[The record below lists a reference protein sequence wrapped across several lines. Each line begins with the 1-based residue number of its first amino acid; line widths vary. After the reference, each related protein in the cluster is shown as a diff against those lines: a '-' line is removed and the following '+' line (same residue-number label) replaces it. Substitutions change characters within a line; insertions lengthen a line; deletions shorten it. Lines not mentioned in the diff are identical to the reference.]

1 MKRREFIAGLG
12 GAAAWPV
19 MARAQQAALP
29 VVGFIGSSSP
39 DAYAYLVRAF
49 REGLSEAG
57 YVEGRNVT
65 IEYRWANGQ
74 NDRLPDL
81 AADLVRHQ
89 VAAIF
94 VTGGIPGALA
104 AKAATTTIPI
114 VFFNSA
120 DPVEIGLVA
129 SLNRPGGNLTGV
141 SNLNMELGPKRLEL
155 MHRLMPAAKVIA
167 VLVNPTNPIVTDA
180 VSTAL
185 QEAAR
190 VLGMQLYFL
199 HASTERDF
207 DTVFSTFDQLQAGG
221 LVITNDAFFTSRSQ
235 QLAALA
241 LRKAVP
247 AIYQYREFP
256 TAGGLMS
263 YGGDPTD
270 GFRVAGNYTGR
281 ILRGDKPTDLPVQR
295 LTKVELIINLKTAK
309 APGLTI
315 PETLLATADEVIQ

>member
-1 MKRREFIAGLG
+1 MRRREFIAGLG
-12 GAAAWPV
+12 ATAWPV
-19 MARAQQAALP
+19 LARAQQSAMP
-29 VVGFIGSSSP
+29 VIGFIGSSTP
-39 DAYAYLVRAF
+39 DVYAYLVRAF

-57 YVEGRNVT
+57 YVEGRNVR

-81 AADLVRHQ
+81 ASDLVRHQ

-104 AKAATTTIPI
+104 AKAATATIPI

-120 DPVEIGLVA
+120 DPVEVGLVA

-155 MHRLMPAAKVIA
+155 MHKLMPTTKVIA
-167 VLVNPTNPIVTDA
+167 VLVNPTNPVVTDA
-180 VSTAL
+180 MSTAL
-185 QEAAR
+185 QGAAQ
-190 VLGMQLYFL
+190 VLGVQLSFL
-199 HASTERDF
+199 RASTECDF
-207 DTVFSTFDQLQAGG
+207 DTVFSTLDQVRAGG

-235 QLAALA
+235 QLAALT

-256 TAGGLMS
+256 AAGGLMS

-309 APGLTI
+309 TLGLTI

>member
-1 MKRREFIAGLG
+1 VI
-12 GAAAWPV
+12 
-19 MARAQQAALP
+19 
-29 VVGFIGSSSP
+29 GFIGSSSP
-39 DAYAYLVRAF
+39 DVYAYLVRAF

-57 YVEGRNVT
+57 YVEGRNVR

-89 VAAIF
+89 VSAIF

-120 DPVEIGLVA
+120 DPVEVGLVA
-129 SLNRPGGNLTGV
+129 SFNRPGGNLTGV

-155 MHRLMPAAKVIA
+155 MHKLMPTSKVIA
-167 VLVNPTNPIVTDA
+167 VLVNPTNPVVTDA
-180 VSTAL
+180 MSTAL
-185 QEAAR
+185 QKAAPI
-190 VLGMQLYFL
+190 LGVQLSFL

-207 DTVFSTFDQLQAGG
+207 DTVFSALDQLRAGG
-221 LVITNDAFFTSRSQ
+221 LVITNDAFFTSQSH
-235 QLAALA
+235 QLAALT

-256 TAGGLMS
+256 AAGGLMS

-309 APGLTI
+309 ALGLTI

>member
-1 MKRREFIAGLG
+1 LLKTRRPLNVIHGS
-12 GAAAWPV
+12 
-19 MARAQQAALP
+19 ARFAK
-29 VVGFIGSSSP
+29 FN
-39 DAYAYLVRAF
+39 RA
-49 REGLSEAG
+49 RGNS
-57 YVEGRNVT
+57 NVT
-65 IEYRWANGQ
+65 VEYRWAQGQ
-74 NDRLPDL
+74 NDRLPAL
-81 AADLVRHQ
+81 AADLVRRH
-89 VAAIF
+89 VSAIF

-120 DPVEIGLVA
+120 DPVEVGLVA

-141 SNLNMELGPKRLEL
+141 SNLNLELGPKRLEL
-155 MHRLMPAAKVIA
+155 MHKLMPTAKVIA
-167 VLVNPTNPIVTDA
+167 VLVNPTNPIVTEA

-185 QEAAR
+185 QEAALI
-190 VLGMQLYFL
+190 LGVKLYFL
-199 HASTERDF
+199 HASTESDF
-207 DTVFSTFDQLQAGG
+207 DAIFASLARLRASG
-221 LVITNDAFFTSRSQ
+221 LVITNDAFFTSRSK

-241 LRKAVP
+241 LRNAVP

-256 TAGGLMS
+256 AAGGLMS

-281 ILRGDKPTDLPVQR
+281 ILRGDKPADLPVQR

-309 APGLTI
+309 SLGLTI